1 MQDLS
6 INRLYPTLS
15 PTHELWPPILYQ
27 RRVHSSHQQ
36 TSISFPLSKASF
48 IVAGDGI
55 YMRRDQDNAPYH
67 NLLIVRGLATS
78 PLVEIVD
85 RIISFYL
92 ATQRVKS
99 RLRESLNGSLWV
111 RDETMMWARRTHLL
125 TRRLSP
131 SIHSMSRRCQFRQ
144 QRPNPD

>member
-1 MQDLS
+1 MGHPIEHPFLTYPESIANRIRPASQEWSSSWNLNSTRVQDLS

-27 RRVHSSHQQ
+27 RRVHSSHQK

-67 NLLIVRGLATS
+67 SLLIVRGLARS
-78 PLVEIVD
+78 PLVEICRSYHFVLL
-85 RIISFYL
+85 SYPEGQESP
-92 ATQRVKS
+92 QRKPQ
-99 RLRESLNGSLWV
+99 W
-111 RDETMMWARRTHLL
+111 T
-125 TRRLSP
+125 
-131 SIHSMSRRCQFRQ
+131 SMGKR
-144 QRPNPD
+144 